1 MTPPAPQ
8 IDPTVPFHDTPC
20 VLFAVRVPSA
30 LSIHHDRRV
39 KVKSVSSVCLFG
51 LSLCVV
57 FVSESVLRS
66 VLP

>member
-39 KVKSVSSVCLFG
+39 KVKSVCLFG

-57 FVSESVLRS
+57 FVSQSVLRS